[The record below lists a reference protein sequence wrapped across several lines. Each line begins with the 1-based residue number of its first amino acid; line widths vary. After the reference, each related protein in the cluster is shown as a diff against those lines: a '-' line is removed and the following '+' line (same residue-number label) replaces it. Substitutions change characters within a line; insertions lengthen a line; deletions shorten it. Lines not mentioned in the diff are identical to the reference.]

1 MTMIVQHL
9 LFLFLLVAAPAWDYY
24 DTLRLKRDPTS
35 ANRIRYYRTLCTWL
49 WIATLVA
56 CVAVGWRSI
65 FNIEHGAGEASWLFG
80 NIWVRYTI
88 LVILIVFA
96 AIMAIT
102 YLQVVWMRMTSKP
115 RRYATSDAMQKL
127 SYAYL
132 FPATWTERRW
142 WVLIG
147 LTAGICEE
155 ILFRGFLLHYLRVG
169 MNLTLALAVA
179 ALIFGLQHLYQG
191 SKGVAATAV
200 VGVLFG
206 LLFLLSGSLLLPMA
220 LHAAM
225 DLRLLVMLRPPDS
238 KAESWAM

>member
-1 MTMIVQHL
+1 M
-9 LFLFLLVAAPAWDYY
+9 
-24 DTLRLKRDPTS
+24 RLKRDPTS

-49 WIATLVA
+49 WIATLIA
-56 CVAVGWRSI
+56 CLAVGWRSI

-102 YLQVVWMRMTSKP
+102 YLQVAWMRMTNKP

-132 FPATWTERRW
+132 FPATWAERRW
-142 WVLIG
+142 WVLVG

-191 SKGVAATAV
+191 SERCRGYGSGRCAVRVVVSIEREPAAAHGAARCDGSAVAGNAASAGELELSLVAMGLCQGTTSV
-200 VGVLFG
+200 V
-206 LLFLLSGSLLLPMA
+206 PMA
-220 LHAAM
+220 K
-225 DLRLLVMLRPPDS
+225 V
-238 KAESWAM
+238 